1 MHIVDLSTPIV
12 ENHFRWPVERRML
25 RNHDENNVQSTW
37 AGWIAHGFTHMD
49 SPRHVVADG
58 LTTDAISMDRVVGPA
73 AVVDAS
79 AVAPRGPITADMV
92 AAAGA
97 HVREGDIVLL
107 RTRWDE
113 KESID
118 TEDFWRNAPY
128 VTNEAAEWLRDA
140 KIKAIAFDFP
150 QDYCIRYFLTGE
162 KRPAL
167 PEHPTHYH
175 LLRNGII
182 MFEYL
187 RNMGA
192 IEGERTFF
200 VGLPLKLPDSD
211 GSPARAIAIEGLD
224 VEIAE

>member
-58 LTTDAISMDRVVGPA
+58 FTTDAISMDMVVGPA
-73 AVVDAS
+73 AVVDVS
-79 AVAPRGPITADMV
+79 AVAPHRPVTADMV

-107 RTRWDE
+107 RARWDE

-128 VTNEAAEWLRDA
+128 VTTEAAEWLRDA

-162 KRPAL
+162 KRPPL

-187 RNMGA
+187 RNMVA

-211 GSPARAIAIEGLD
+211 GAPARAIAIDGLK
-224 VEIAE
+224 VGIAE

>member
-1 MHIVDLSTPIV
+1 
-12 ENHFRWPVERRML
+12 
-25 RNHDENNVQSTW
+25 
-37 AGWIAHGFTHMD
+37 MD
-49 SPRHVVADG
+49 SLRHVVADG
-58 LTTDAISMDRVVGPA
+58 FTTDAISMDMVVGPA
-73 AVVDAS
+73 AVVDVS
-79 AVAPRGPITADMV
+79 AVAPRGPVTSEMA

-97 HVREGDIVLL
+97 PVREGDIVLL
-107 RTRWDE
+107 QARWDE

-128 VTNEAAEWLRDA
+128 VTAEAAEWLRDA
-140 KIKAIAFDFP
+140 RIKAIAFEFP
-150 QDYCIRYFLTGE
+150 QDYCICYFLTGE
-162 KRPAL
+162 KRPPL
-167 PEHPTHYH
+167 LEHPTHYH

-211 GSPARAIAIEGLD
+211 GAPARAIAIDRLD

>member
-25 RNHDENNVQSTW
+25 RNHPEHGVQSTW

-58 LTTDAISMDRVVGPA
+58 FTTDAITPDMVVGEA
-73 AVVDAS
+73 AVVDVS
-79 AVAPRGPITADMV
+79 HVAPKSPVTAEMV
-92 AAAGA
+92 SAAAG
-97 HVREGDIVLL
+97 HVRKGDIVLL
-107 RTRWDE
+107 RARWDE
-113 KESID
+113 KQSID
-118 TEDFWRNAPY
+118 TEDFWREAPY
-128 VTNEAAEWLRDA
+128 VSSEAAEWLRDTG
-140 KIKAIAFDFP
+140 IRAIAFDFP
-150 QDYCIRYFLTGE
+150 QDYCIRFFLTGQS
-162 KRPAL
+162 RPPL

-192 IEGERTFF
+192 IKGERTFF

-211 GSPARAIAIEGLD
+211 GAPARAIAIDGLKS
-224 VEIAE
+224 E